1 MEIRHFII
9 SCIAH
14 IFLGFFLMIFS
25 ARRYSLKKTGSI
37 LLGTVILLIAVEIA
51 ALPWDSNKGFFFLM
65 AGLRILAA
73 QGVALYLSEYRDSRG
88 IFTGLLSSM
97 CLLAGMMI
105 PEYLGAA
112 VGYPVWIPFLGIPIH
127 LSILFLLW
135 HFFVP
140 VYRENQRAS
149 KSGWGK
155 SCVATAG
162 FYFAAWGIGVVMYGT
177 SRAAE
182 AFWAVVFVILT
193 VYSLYVI
200 MFWMVWRLH
209 KERQAM
215 KSGELLERGIRAL
228 KYELQE
234 LHETENRIAVHVH
247 DRRHLI
253 RLMQQLMADGDYE
266 QVKQVLNQMKQ
277 MTELTAGNRRCAN
290 PAINGIM
297 ASYEAEAK
305 DLGIRTDLRIEFSD
319 ELKLDDWDA
328 AAITGG
334 LMANAIRMCR
344 ELENPEKRWMNVR
357 LWGRKNMLG
366 IEVSCSCR
374 NDIRLHPETGLPVTK
389 RGVDYGSGL
398 QSAAYYAERNRADFQ
413 CRRENETFLARIVL

>member
-88 IFTGLLSSM
+88 IFTGVLSSM
-97 CLLAGMMI
+97 CLLAGMVI

-127 LSILFLLW
+127 LSILLLLW

-344 ELENPEKRWMNVR
+344 ELENQEKRWMNVR